1 MTEVVPFIT
10 TPPRPVP
17 GWVRSLMVSGTLPSG
32 SLSFCSRLRVIGMPT
47 LVLPISAWASGGWL
61 AASTGALPTTTTGS
75 TSLPPRAD
83 LTVMVAGGCGTSLT
97 VRLCSVPALDRR
109 P

>member
-1 MTEVVPFIT
+1 MVPFIT

-32 SLSFCSRLRVIGMPT
+32 SLSFSSRLSVIGTPT
-47 LVLPISAWASGGWL
+47 LVLPTSAWASGSWL
-61 AASTGALPTTTTGS
+61 AASTGALPTTITGS

-83 LTVMVAGGCGTSLT
+83 LTVTVAGGCAKSLT
-97 VRLCSVPALDRR
+97 VMLCSVPDFDRR

>member
-1 MTEVVPFIT
+1 MLPLST

-32 SLSFCSRLRVIGMPT
+32 SLSFSSRFRLSGTPT

-75 TSLPPRAD
+75 TSLPPWPD
-83 LTVMVAGGCGTSLT
+83 LTVTVAGGWAISLT
-97 VRLCSVPALDRR
+97 VRLCSVPDLDSR